1 MNNLVVVMGN
11 VSQSAGAVMVLQTV
25 LMVMMKPV
33 MPQPVQVMHS
43 DVTTTSVST
52 TNGDVIW
59 MMTVVIIVMKK
70 HVVSVF

>member
-33 MPQPVQVMHS
+33 MPQPVQVMNS

>member
-33 MPQPVQVMHS
+33 MPQPVQVMNS

-70 HVVSVF
+70 HVVGVF

>member
-70 HVVSVF
+70 HVVGVF